1 MLDTANKSEG
11 TVKTVLAITILVGG
25 SFMVADLVQAQ
36 TAGRTGEQIVKM
48 QCVKC
53 HGSGVN
59 GAPKIDD
66 RAAWAPRMRQGLQ
79 VTVASAIKGHGKM
92 PARGGVADLTDT
104 ELRAA
109 ILYMFYPGA
118 ALNAPSA
125 AAALPADPHRKVA
138 DGIEIFLG
146 VAPSG
151 ARGVYHI
158 NLSLRDAASRARIE
172 DAVVE
177 VRVANALGGA
187 TKKLEGRD
195 FNGASAYVNDFR
207 MEGAQPYTITAQ
219 IRRTGAARPTE
230 VSFEFRP

>member
-1 MLDTANKSEG
+1 M
-11 TVKTVLAITILVGG
+11 KTVLAITILVGG
-25 SFMVADLVQAQ
+25 SLMVTDLVQAQ
-36 TAGRTGEQIVKM
+36 PATRSGEQIVKM

-79 VTVASAIKGHGKM
+79 VTVASAIQGHGKM
-92 PARGGVADLTDT
+92 PARGGVANLTDA

-146 VAPSG
+146 VAPAS
-151 ARGVYHI
+151 AKGVYHI
-158 NLSLRDAASRARIE
+158 NLSLRDAASQAQIG

-177 VRVANALGGA
+177 ARVANALGGA
-187 TKKLEGRD
+187 TKKLEAKTL
-195 FNGASAYVNDFR
+195 NGGPAYVNDFR
-207 MEGAQPYTITAQ
+207 MEGTQPYTVTAQ
-219 IRRTGAARPTE
+219 IRRAGAPRPTE

>member
-1 MLDTANKSEG
+1 MKI
-11 TVKTVLAITILVGG
+11 VLAITILVGG
-25 SFMVADLVQAQ
+25 SFMVTDLVQAQ
-36 TAGRTGEQIVKM
+36 PATRSGEQIVKM

-92 PARGGVADLTDT
+92 PARGGVADLTDA

-125 AAALPADPHRKVA
+125 AATLPADPHRKVA

-146 VAPSG
+146 VAPAS
-151 ARGVYHI
+151 AKGVYHI
-158 NLSLRDAASRARIE
+158 NLSLRDAASQAQIG

-177 VRVANALGGA
+177 ARVANALGGA
-187 TKKLEGRD
+187 TKKLEAKTL
-195 FNGASAYVNDFR
+195 NGGPAYVNDFR
-207 MEGAQPYTITAQ
+207 MEGTQPYTVTAQ
-219 IRRTGAARPTE
+219 IRRAGAPRATE

>member
-1 MLDTANKSEG
+1 M
-11 TVKTVLAITILVGG
+11 KTVLAITILVGG

-36 TAGRTGEQIVKM
+36 TAGRSGEQIVKM

-92 PARGGVADLTDT
+92 PARGGIADLTDT

-118 ALNAPSA
+118 ALNAPPA
-125 AAALPADPHRKVA
+125 APALPADPHRKVA

-146 VAPSG
+146 VAPAG
-151 ARGVYHI
+151 AKGVYHI
-158 NLSLRDAASRARIE
+158 NLSLRDAASQAPLK

-187 TKKLEGRD
+187 TKKLEAKT
-195 FNGASAYVNDFR
+195 FNGAPAYVNDFR
-207 MEGAQPYTITAQ
+207 MEGAQTYTVTAQ
-219 IRRTGAARPTE
+219 IRRTGAATARPTE
-230 VSFEFRP
+230 VNFEFRP

>member
-1 MLDTANKSEG
+1 M
-11 TVKTVLAITILVGG
+11 KTVLAITILVGG

-36 TAGRTGEQIVKM
+36 TAGRSGEQIVKM

-92 PARGGVADLTDT
+92 PARGGIADLTDT

-118 ALNAPSA
+118 TLNAPSA
-125 AAALPADPHRKVA
+125 APALPADPHRKVV
-138 DGIEIFLG
+138 DGMEILLG
-146 VAPSG
+146 VAPAGSS
-151 ARGVYHI
+151 GVYHI
-158 NLSLRDAASRARIE
+158 NLSLRDVASQAQIK

-177 VRVANALGGA
+177 ARVANALGGA
-187 TKKLEGRD
+187 TKKLEAKS
-195 FNGASAYVNDFR
+195 FNGAPAYVNDFR
-207 MEGAQPYTITAQ
+207 MVGAEPYIVTAE

-230 VSFEFRP
+230 ASFEFRP

>member
-1 MLDTANKSEG
+1 M
-11 TVKTVLAITILVGG
+11 KTVLAITILVGG
-25 SFMVADLVQAQ
+25 SLMVTDLVQAQ
-36 TAGRTGEQIVKM
+36 PATRSGEQIVKM

-92 PARGGVADLTDT
+92 PARGGVANLTDA

-146 VAPSG
+146 VAPAS
-151 ARGVYHI
+151 AKGVYHI
-158 NLSLRDAASRARIE
+158 NLSLRDAASQAQIG

-177 VRVANALGGA
+177 ARVANALGGA
-187 TKKLEGRD
+187 TKKLEAKTL
-195 FNGASAYVNDFR
+195 NGGPAYVNDFR
-207 MEGAQPYTITAQ
+207 MEGTQPYTVTAQ
-219 IRRTGAARPTE
+219 IRRAGAPRPTE

>member
-1 MLDTANKSEG
+1 M
-11 TVKTVLAITILVGG
+11 KTILAITILVGG

-36 TAGRTGEQIVKM
+36 PAGRDGEQIVKM

-92 PARGGVADLTDT
+92 PARGGIADLTDT

-118 ALNAPSA
+118 AAANAPSA
-125 AAALPADPHRKVA
+125 PPPPADPHRKVA
-138 DGIEIFLG
+138 DGMEVLLG
-146 VAPSG
+146 VAPGSS
-151 ARGVYHI
+151 RGSYHL
-158 NLSLRDAASRARIE
+158 NLSLRDAATQAQIK

-177 VRVANALGGA
+177 MRVANALGGS
-187 TKKLEGRD
+187 TKKLEAKT
-195 FNGASAYVNDFR
+195 FNGAPAYVNDFR
-207 MEGAQPYTITAQ
+207 MEGTQPYLVTAQ
-219 IRRTGAARPTE
+219 IRRVGAARPTE

>member
-1 MLDTANKSEG
+1 M
-11 TVKTVLAITILVGG
+11 KTVLAITILVGG

-36 TAGRTGEQIVKM
+36 PAGRSGEQIVKM

-92 PARGGVADLTDT
+92 PARGGIADLTDT

-118 ALNAPSA
+118 ASSNQASA
-125 AAALPADPHRKVA
+125 APLPADPHRKVV
-138 DGIEIFLG
+138 DGMEILLG
-146 VAPSG
+146 VAPAG
-151 ARGVYHI
+151 AKGAYHV
-158 NLSLRDAASRARIE
+158 NLSLRDVASQAQIK

-177 VRVANALGGA
+177 LRVANALGGA
-187 TKKLEGRD
+187 TKKLEAND
-195 FNGASAYVNDFR
+195 FNGAPAYVNDFR
-207 MEGAQPYTITAQ
+207 MEGAQPYTVTAQ
-219 IRRTGAARPTE
+219 IRRAGAARPTE
-230 VSFEFRP
+230 ASFEFRP

>member
-1 MLDTANKSEG
+1 M
-11 TVKTVLAITILVGG
+11 KTVLAITILVGG
-25 SFMVADLVQAQ
+25 SFMMADLVQAQ
-36 TAGRTGEQIVKM
+36 TAGRSGEQIVKM

-92 PARGGVADLTDT
+92 PARGGVADLTDA

-109 ILYMFYPGA
+109 ILYMFYPA
-118 ALNAPSA
+118 AASNTPSA
-125 AAALPADPHRKVA
+125 AAAALPPDPRHKVA
-138 DGIEIFLG
+138 DDMEVFLG
-146 VAPSG
+146 VAPAG
-151 ARGVYHI
+151 AKGIYHI
-158 NLSLRDAASRARIE
+158 NLSLRDAASQAQIK

-177 VRVANALGGA
+177 VRVANLLGGA
-187 TKKLEGRD
+187 TKKLEARE
-195 FNGASAYVNDFR
+195 FNGAPAYVNDFR
-207 MEGAQPYTITAQ
+207 MEGAYPYTVTAQ
-219 IRRTGAARPTE
+219 IHRAGAARPTE

>member
-1 MLDTANKSEG
+1 M
-11 TVKTVLAITILVGG
+11 KTVLAITILVGG

-36 TAGRTGEQIVKM
+36 SAGRSGEQIVKM

-92 PARGGVADLTDT
+92 PARGGLADLTDT

-118 ALNAPSA
+118 AAVNASSSA
-125 AAALPADPHRKVA
+125 APLPADPHRKVV
-138 DGIEIFLG
+138 DGMEVLLG
-146 VAPSG
+146 VAPASAKG
-151 ARGVYHI
+151 IYHI
-158 NLSLRDAASRARIE
+158 NLSLHDAATQAQIK

-177 VRVANALGGA
+177 MRVANALGGA
-187 TKKLEGRD
+187 TKKLEAKT
-195 FNGASAYVNDFR
+195 FNGAPAYVNDFR
-207 MEGAQPYTITAQ
+207 MEGAQPYAVTAQ
-219 IRRTGAARPTE
+219 IRRAGAARSTE

>member
-1 MLDTANKSEG
+1 M
-11 TVKTVLAITILVGG
+11 KTVLAIIILVGG

-36 TAGRTGEQIVKM
+36 PAPRSGEQIVKK
-48 QCVKC
+48 QCIKC

-92 PARGGVADLTDT
+92 PARGGIADLTDT

-109 ILYMFYPGA
+109 ILYMFYPTA

-125 AAALPADPHRKVA
+125 ASAPPADPHRKLA
-138 DGIEIFLG
+138 GGMEIFLG
-146 VAPSG
+146 VMPAGTG
-151 ARGVYHI
+151 AYHI
-158 NLSLRDAASRARIE
+158 NISLRDAATHAAISNA
-172 DAVVE
+172 AVE
-177 VRVANALGGA
+177 ARVANALGGS
-187 TKKLEGRD
+187 TKKLAPKAFDG
-195 FNGASAYVNDFR
+195 GASYVNDFR
-207 MEGAQPYTITAQ
+207 MEGKDAYAITVQ
-219 IRRTGAARPTE
+219 IRRSGAVQPTE